1 MKGKLTLNKS
11 SLSSKKDLRQASKSD
26 FTQGSILGKLVPFML
41 PILGALILQAAYGAV
56 DLLVV
61 GRFGTTSGLSAV
73 STGSQVLNLVTFV
86 ITQSA
91 MGITVLIARYIGE
104 KKQQQIGALIG
115 GSIVV
120 FAMISAVL
128 FVVMIVFSRPIAVL
142 MQAPAE
148 AVSLTSM
155 YVKICGGGIF
165 FIVAYNLLAA
175 IFRGLGDSKSPLI
188 FVAVACVVNIAGD
201 LILVAGLHLD
211 AAGAAIATVFA
222 QAVSVVFA
230 LLLLFK
236 RNLPFT
242 IKKSDFRIN
251 EYCNRALKI
260 GLPLALQEC
269 LTQISFLALCAF
281 INRLGLEASSGY
293 GVACKIVNFA
303 MLIPSSLMQSM
314 ASFVSQNV
322 GAGNEKRARKAL
334 FTGIGVGLT
343 IGLIVFVFI
352 MFKGDLLTGIFTTD
366 EAVIQKG
373 YDYLRGFALETM
385 VTAIL
390 FSMIGYFNGHDMTV
404 WVMIQGLIQTLL
416 VRLPLAYYM
425 SIQPDASLTKI
436 GFAAPVATM
445 FGIVLNMIF
454 YIYCNRKN
462 KIINSN

>member
-1 MKGKLTLNKS
+1 MNN
-11 SLSSKKDLRQASKSD
+11 SKSD
-26 FTQGSILGKLVPFML
+26 FTQGSILGKLLPFMM
-41 PILGALILQAAYGAV
+41 PILGALVIQAAYGAV

-86 ITQSA
+86 ITQFA

-104 KKQQQIGALIG
+104 KKPQYIGALIG
-115 GSIVV
+115 GATIIFAIV
-120 FAMISAVL
+120 SAVL
-128 FVVMIVFSRPIAVL
+128 FVIMIGFSQPIAVL
-142 MQAPAE
+142 MQAPEE
-148 AVSLTSM
+148 AVELTST
-155 YVKICGGGIF
+155 YVRICGGGIF

-175 IFRGLGDSKSPLI
+175 IFRGLGDSKSPLL

-211 AAGAAIATVFA
+211 AAGAAIATVAA

-230 LLLLFK
+230 LFLLVK
-236 RNLPFT
+236 RELPFE
-242 IKKSDFRIN
+242 ISKHDFKIN
-251 EYCNRALKI
+251 MHCVRALKI
-260 GLPLALQEC
+260 GLPLALQEF

-281 INRLGLEASSGY
+281 VNRLGLEASSGY

-322 GAGNEKRARKAL
+322 GAGNEKRAKKAM
-334 FTGIGVGLT
+334 FTGMGVGLV
-343 IGLIVFVFI
+343 IGCIVFTLVW
-352 MFKGDLLTGIFTTD
+352 FKGNLLTGIFTTD
-366 EAVIQKG
+366 AAVVQNG
-373 YDYLRGFALETM
+373 YDYLKGFALETI

-390 FSMIGYFNGHDMTV
+390 FSIIGYFNGHDKTV
-404 WVMIQGLIQTLL
+404 WVMVQGLVQTLL

-436 GFAAPVATM
+436 GFAAPAATI
-445 FGIVLNMIF
+445 FGIVLNV
-454 YIYCNRKN
+454 IYYLYANRKQQ
-462 KIINSN
+462 